1 MRSGNVGPCGRPRS
15 RNDAA
20 EVGMER
26 KRRSVVAGDPPAAR
40 GAPGMHP
47 WVGALAVPKL
57 GGKLPPR
64 TAKLAVPPG
73 SICMVPVEPV

>member
-1 MRSGNVGPCGRPRS
+1 M
-15 RNDAA
+15 
-20 EVGMER
+20 
-26 KRRSVVAGDPPAAR
+26 AGDSPAAL

-47 WVGALAVPKL
+47 VVCALPVPKL

-73 SICMVPVEPV
+73 SNRVVPAQNCTSNSRKKKNGLLGLL